1 MSRCAV
7 CGIKFGQELVVANM
21 VVTEK
26 VQMVHDPD
34 RDKELMVHL
43 KCDKAKY
50 ITKAKREADYQA
62 KIESG
67 ELKP

>member
-7 CGIKFGQELVVANM
+7 CGVKFGQELVVAEM
-21 VVTEK
+21 KVTEK
-26 VQMVHDPD
+26 VQALYDPD
-34 RDKELMVHL
+34 RNKNLMVHL
-43 KCDKAKY
+43 KCDKTKY
-50 ITKAKREADYQA
+50 ITKAEREADYQK